1 MSQGKEYGEEEVQ
14 ALLRDALDVLMADG
28 TPVSDLSV
36 GRLVTQAGMSR
47 STFYKYFDDK
57 PTMLAALSAAALRR
71 LYAAQREWLSRG
83 REVTVRDVRDSMV
96 QLLDAYRRD
105 RVILRA
111 VAEMS
116 VYEPAIGEA
125 YTRAVGDYARAIERF
140 VRAGQDEG
148 WIAAEVPAEQTADAL
163 AWMTERTTS
172 QTGAQDPPEQLDAL
186 ADALARIVVAAIRS

>member
-1 MSQGKEYGEEEVQ
+1 MSQGREYGEDEVQ
-14 ALLRDALDVLMADG
+14 ALLRDALDALMADG
-28 TPVSDLSV
+28 TPLRDLSV

-57 PTMLAALSAAALRR
+57 PAMVAALSAAALRR
-71 LYAAQREWLSRG
+71 LYGAQRAWLDRG
-83 REVTVRDVRDSMV
+83 RDVTVRDVHDSML
-96 QLLDAYRRD
+96 QLLQAYLQD

-125 YTRAVGDYARAIERF
+125 YTRAVGDYARSVERF
-140 VRAGQDEG
+140 VRAGQADG
-148 WIAAEVPAEQTADAL
+148 WIDAALPAAETADAL

-172 QTGAQDPPEQLDAL
+172 QVGAGDPPERLDAL
-186 ADALARIVVAAIRS
+186 ADALARIVTGALHP